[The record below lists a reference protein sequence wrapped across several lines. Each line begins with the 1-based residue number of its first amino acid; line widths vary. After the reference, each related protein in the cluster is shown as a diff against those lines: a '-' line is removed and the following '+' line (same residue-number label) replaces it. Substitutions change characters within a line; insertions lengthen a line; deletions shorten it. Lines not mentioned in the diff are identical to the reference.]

1 MGVKSALSLEEANR
15 LFDNYRFE
23 KLEATA
29 DGIIDTTYIARSGA
43 SAYILKKYEE
53 ADGARIEAERALL
66 ERFSRCGIT
75 VPSHLASSG
84 EWHLYSC
91 LKGQKAA
98 RVNHLHLRSVARTL
112 ARMHRCTHSGHHPIF
127 DPKETALQLRR
138 VREKDYPSYRRLHRL
153 SDYRPEGE
161 GVIHGDLFVDNA
173 LFDGGRIGII
183 DFIDAGEGSFAF
195 DLGVA
200 ALDWAL
206 RGRSMGYLR
215 LFLRAYNQHAPRKI
229 TLHELTGEIK
239 NAAAFY
245 TLSRIDRKIRSSAH
259 QKALLKRTRHLQWS
273 RRC

>member
-15 LFDNYRFE
+15 LFEGRRFE
-23 KLEATA
+23 RLEATT

-43 SAYILKKYEE
+43 TAYILKKYEE
-53 ADGARIEAERALL
+53 AGRERIEAERALL

-91 LKGQKAA
+91 LKGRKVTQ
-98 RVNHLHLRSVARTL
+98 VNHLHLQSVARTL
-112 ARMHRCTHSGHHPIF
+112 ARMHRCTHSGHRPIF
-127 DPKETALQLRR
+127 DPEETALQLRR
-138 VREKDYPSYRRLHRL
+138 LRAKEYSSYVRLHRL
-153 SDYRPEGE
+153 RDYRPKRE
-161 GVIHGDLFVDNA
+161 GVIHGDLFTDNA
-173 LFDGGRIGII
+173 LFDGGRIGVI

-206 RGRSMGYLR
+206 RGRNLGYLR
-215 LFLRAYNQHAPRKI
+215 RFLRAYNQHAPRKI
-229 TLHELTGEIK
+229 ALHKLIGEIK

-245 TLSRIDRKIRSSAH
+245 TLSRIDKKVRSAAH
-259 QKALLKRTRHLQWS
+259 QKALLKRTRHLEWS
-273 RRC
+273 HPC

>member
-1 MGVKSALSLEEANR
+1 MGVKSALSLEKANR
-15 LFDNYRFE
+15 LFEGRRFE
-23 KLEATA
+23 KLEATT

-43 SAYILKKYEE
+43 SAFILKKYEE
-53 ADGARIEAERALL
+53 AGRERIEAERRLL

-91 LKGQKAA
+91 LKGEKVTRA
-98 RVNHLHLRSVARTL
+98 NHLHLQSVARTL
-112 ARMHRCTHSGHHPIF
+112 AKMHRCTHSGHHPIF

-138 VREKDYPSYRRLHRL
+138 VRAKDYSSYRRLYRL
-153 SDYRPEGE
+153 RGYRPKRE

-173 LFDGGRIGII
+173 LFDGSRIGVI

-206 RGRSMGYLR
+206 RGRSLGYLR

-229 TLHELTGEIK
+229 TLHELTEEIK

-245 TLSRIDRKIRSSAH
+245 TLSRIDKKVRSAAH
-259 QKALLKRTRHLQWS
+259 QKALLKRIRHLQWNH
-273 RRC
+273 RC